1 MRSAKK
7 DRFVIDMLIKTGKV
21 DPKRDVRTLEM
32 HYDKVE
38 NIRSLATKG
47 DISRD
52 VIADEI
58 GVDAKGGTLVG
69 VAKNLI
75 NQEKATRKH
84 KSVAKANLN
93 VTARAFSSKSLGS
106 ENPVSI
112 KGMRKAKN
120 AEKSSRH
127 NPALGKA
134 GSQLGQSTRPNGVGY
149 DSGLSDS
156 G

>member
-1 MRSAKK
+1 
-7 DRFVIDMLIKTGKV
+7 
-21 DPKRDVRTLEM
+21 M

-112 KGMRKAKN
+112 KGMRKAKMQKN
-120 AEKSSRH
+120 LPVTTPH
-127 NPALGKA
+127 
-134 GSQLGQSTRPNGVGY
+134 
-149 DSGLSDS
+149 
-156 G
+156 